1 MKKEKGENHAGHI
14 APATFSFLLSPFFK
28 KVDRYE

>member
-1 MKKEKGENHAGHI
+1 MKKEKGENHAGHYR
-14 APATFSFLLSPFFK
+14 ASNFLLSPFFK